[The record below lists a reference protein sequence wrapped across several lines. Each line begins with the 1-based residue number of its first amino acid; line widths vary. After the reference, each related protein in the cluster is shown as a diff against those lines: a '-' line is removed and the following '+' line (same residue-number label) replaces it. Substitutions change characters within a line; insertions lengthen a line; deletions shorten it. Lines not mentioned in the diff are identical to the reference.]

1 MSYQPFSFSQKTNY
15 IFTRD
20 LTQALMDQL
29 EHYRPAKLFVLASER
44 RFSLV
49 EQALLQSAQP
59 YVLRT
64 GCMPNPTADFVDD
77 CARQVLAEGC
87 DFLLGVGGGSTID
100 AAKAIAITASNPTQ
114 GGVWDYISLSK
125 QPQRP
130 ALPVGLVVTI
140 PSTGSEC
147 NASAVISNTTLEEKL
162 IYTEPTMIPVFS
174 ITGPELTYTLP
185 KQPAAAGI
193 ADIFSHLLE
202 QYLHNDPY
210 VDVSDYM
217 LLGVMKAV
225 VQWGPVALEQPENYD
240 AKANLLW
247 ASYLAMSR
255 VLAVGHAENWISHM
269 IEHAL
274 SAKYDLPHGAG
285 MSIVM
290 PAYLSMITP
299 MDSSGRLKRLSEE
312 VFGTSERP
320 ADVLLRNFFTQLEL
334 PSTLSQAGICMEQ
347 DALEQCADK
356 AMPWGPM
363 TVPGY
368 EPFGLHQAKELLE
381 SVR

>member
-1 MSYQPFSFSQKTNY
+1 MSYQSFSFSQKTNY

-64 GCMPNPTADFVDD
+64 GCMSNPTADFVDD

-240 AKANLLW
+240 AKANLL
-247 ASYLAMSR
+247 S
-255 VLAVGHAENWISHM
+255 GHESGTGCRPRGK
-269 IEHAL
+269 L
-274 SAKYDLPHGAG
+274 DLP
-285 MSIVM
+285 
-290 PAYLSMITP
+290 Y
-299 MDSSGRLKRLSEE
+299 D
-312 VFGTSERP
+312 
-320 ADVLLRNFFTQLEL
+320 
-334 PSTLSQAGICMEQ
+334 
-347 DALEQCADK
+347 
-356 AMPWGPM
+356 
-363 TVPGY
+363 
-368 EPFGLHQAKELLE
+368 
-381 SVR
+381 

>member
-1 MSYQPFSFSQKTNY
+1 MSYQPFSFSQKTDY

-20 LTQALMDQL
+20 VTQALMEQL
-29 EHYRPAKLFVLASER
+29 EHYRPTKLFVLASKR
-44 RFSLV
+44 RFTLV

-100 AAKAIAITASNPTQ
+100 AAKAIAMAASNPTQ
-114 GGVWDYISLSK
+114 GGIWDYVSLSK
-125 QPQRP
+125 GPERP

-147 NASAVISNTTLEEKL
+147 NASAVISNTALEEKL

-202 QYLHNDPY
+202 QYLHNDSH
-210 VDVSDYM
+210 VEVSDHM

-225 VQWGPVALEQPENYD
+225 VQWGPVALEQPDHYD

-274 SAKYDLPHGAG
+274 SAKFDLPHGVG

-290 PAYLSMITP
+290 PAYLSMIAP

-320 ADVLLRNFFTQLEL
+320 ADDLLREFFTGLGL
-334 PSTLSQAGICMEQ
+334 PVTLSQAGIDLEQ
-347 DALEQCADK
+347 DALEQCAAK

-363 TVPGY
+363 TVTGY
-368 EPFGLHQAKELLE
+368 EPFGRDQAKRLLE
-381 SVR
+381 TVR